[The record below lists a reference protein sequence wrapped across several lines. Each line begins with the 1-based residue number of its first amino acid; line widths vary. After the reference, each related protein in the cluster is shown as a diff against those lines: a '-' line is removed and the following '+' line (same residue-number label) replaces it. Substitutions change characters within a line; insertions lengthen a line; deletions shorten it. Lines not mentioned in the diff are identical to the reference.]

1 MIMEKLLDKAENN
14 KPKRAKEEKMKELLK
29 KLKEKLK
36 SVPKLVYGIV
46 VALITFIIVML
57 AMIFTPLN
65 SGDNGSSDSS
75 YVKEIN
81 HSGNEKK
88 KEKEDSTKKTTE
100 KKDEEKKSDEKKD
113 DKKITEDKK
122 TSEEKTNTESVTNT
136 ENTSNVTNQP
146 SENTANN
153 NAVEQPSVQKEKK
166 PVYQTVHYDA
176 TGHWETQVISE
187 AYDDPQFEERVV
199 GISSG
204 HIYDSANDFIK
215 NGDLYGDGNY
225 TLKQVQVGSVHH
237 DAVTTQVWVEDSPA
251 HDEQVLVGW
260 E

>member
-1 MIMEKLLDKAENN
+1 MKNLLEKLKG
-14 KPKRAKEEKMKELLK
+14 
-29 KLKEKLK
+29 KLK

-46 VALITFIIVML
+46 AALVTFIVVML
-57 AMIFTPLN
+57 VMIFTPLNN
-65 SGDNGSSDSS
+65 SGDNGSSGSS

-88 KEKEDSTKKTTE
+88 KEKEDTTKKADE
-100 KKDEEKKSDEKKD
+100 KKSEKKKSDEKKD
-113 DKKITEDKK
+113 DTKVAEDKK

-153 NAVEQPSVQKEKK
+153 NAAEQPSQQKEKK

-225 TLKQVQVGSVHH
+225 ALRQVQVGSVHH

>member
-1 MIMEKLLDKAENN
+1 MKNLLEKL
-14 KPKRAKEEKMKELLK
+14 KRG
-29 KLKEKLK
+29 LK

-46 VALITFIIVML
+46 AALVTFIVVML
-57 AMIFTPLN
+57 VMIFTPLNN
-65 SGDNGSSDSS
+65 SGDNGSSGSS

-88 KEKEDSTKKTTE
+88 KEKEDTTKKADE
-100 KKDEEKKSDEKKD
+100 KKSEKKKSDEKKD
-113 DKKITEDKK
+113 DTKVAEDKK
-122 TSEEKTNTESVTNT
+122 TSEEKTNTESVTST

-153 NAVEQPSVQKEKK
+153 NAAEQPSAQKEKK
-166 PVYQTVHYDA
+166 PIYQTVHYDA

-187 AYDDPQFEERVV
+187 AYDDPQFERRIV

-204 HIYDSANDFIK
+204 HIYDSADDFIE
-215 NGDLYGDGNY
+215 NGSLYGDGNY
-225 TLKQVQVGSVHH
+225 AVREVQVGSVHH

>member
-1 MIMEKLLDKAENN
+1 
-14 KPKRAKEEKMKELLK
+14 MKNLFETLK
-29 KLKEKLK
+29 KKLK

-46 VALITFIIVML
+46 AALVTFIVVML
-57 AMIFTPLN
+57 VMIFTPLN
-65 SGDNGSSDSS
+65 NSGDSGSSDSS

-100 KKDEEKKSDEKKD
+100 KKDEKKKSDEKKD
-113 DKKITEDKK
+113 DKKGTEDKK

-136 ENTSNVTNQP
+136 ENSSNVTNQP
-146 SENTANN
+146 SENVTNN
-153 NAVEQPSVQKEKK
+153 NAVEQPSQQKEKK
-166 PVYQTVHYDA
+166 PIYQTVHYDA

-199 GISSG
+199 GIQSG
-204 HIYDSANDFIK
+204 HIYNSSSDFIE
-215 NGDLYGDGNY
+215 NGDLYGDDNY
-225 TLKQVQVGSVHH
+225 TLRQVQVGSVHH

>member
-1 MIMEKLLDKAENN
+1 MKNLLE
-14 KPKRAKEEKMKELLK
+14 RLK
-29 KLKEKLK
+29 GKLK

-46 VALITFIIVML
+46 AALVTFIVVML
-57 AMIFTPLN
+57 VMIFTPLN
-65 SGDNGSSDSS
+65 NGDNGSSNSS

-88 KEKEDSTKKTTE
+88 KEKEDTTKKADE
-100 KKDEEKKSDEKKD
+100 KKNEEKKSDEKKD
-113 DKKITEDKK
+113 DTKVAEDKK

-136 ENTSNVTNQP
+136 ENTSVTNQP
-146 SENTANN
+146 SENAANN
-153 NAVEQPSVQKEKK
+153 NVVEQPSVQKEKK
-166 PVYQTVHYDA
+166 PIYQTVHYDA
-176 TGHWETQVISE
+176 TGHWETQIVQE

-204 HIYDSANDFIK
+204 HIYNSVSDFI
-215 NGDLYGDGNY
+215 NNRDLYGDGNY
-225 TLKQVQVGSVHH
+225 TVTEVQVGSVHH

>member
-1 MIMEKLLDKAENN
+1 MKNLLET
-14 KPKRAKEEKMKELLK
+14 
-29 KLKEKLK
+29 LKEKLK

-57 AMIFTPLN
+57 AMIFAPLN
-65 SGDNGSSDSS
+65 NGDNGSSDSS
-75 YVKEIN
+75 YVKEIDY
-81 HSGNEKK
+81 SGNEKK
-88 KEKEDSTKKTTE
+88 KEKEDSTKK
-100 KKDEEKKSDEKKD
+100 EEKEKKD
-113 DKKITEDKK
+113 DKKKDDTKVTEDKK

-136 ENTSNVTNQP
+136 DNTSNVTNQP
-146 SENTANN
+146 SGNVTNN
-153 NAVEQPSVQKEKK
+153 NVAEQPSAQKEKK
-166 PVYQTVHYDA
+166 PIYQTVHYDA
-176 TGHWETQVISE
+176 TGHWETQIISE

-225 TLKQVQVGSVHH
+225 ALRQVQVGSVHH

>member
-1 MIMEKLLDKAENN
+1 MEKLL
-14 KPKRAKEEKMKELLK
+14 
-29 KLKEKLK
+29 EKLK

-46 VALITFIIVML
+46 AALVTFIVVML
-57 AMIFTPLN
+57 VMIFTPLN
-65 SGDNGSSDSS
+65 SGDNGSSGSS

-88 KEKEDSTKKTTE
+88 KEKEDTTKKADE
-100 KKDEEKKSDEKKD
+100 KKKSDEKKD
-113 DKKITEDKK
+113 DTKVTEDKK
-122 TSEEKTNTESVTNT
+122 TSEEKTNTESVTST

-146 SENTANN
+146 SENTTNN
-153 NAVEQPSVQKEKK
+153 NAVEQPSTQKEKK
-166 PVYQTVHYDA
+166 TIYQTVHYDA
-176 TGHWETQVISE
+176 TGHWETQIISE

-204 HIYDSANDFIK
+204 HIYDSVSDFIN

-225 TLKQVQVGSVHH
+225 AVRQVQVGSVHH

>member
-1 MIMEKLLDKAENN
+1 
-14 KPKRAKEEKMKELLK
+14 MKNLLK
-29 KLKEKLK
+29 NLKEKLK

-57 AMIFTPLN
+57 AMIFSPLN
-65 SGDNGSSDSS
+65 SGDNGSSGSS
-75 YVKEIN
+75 YVKESN
-81 HSGNEKK
+81 YSGNEKK
-88 KEKEDSTKKTTE
+88 KEKEDSTKKSTE
-100 KKDEEKKSDEKKD
+100 KKDEGKKSDEKKD
-113 DKKITEDKK
+113 DKKVTEDKK
-122 TSEEKTNTESVTNT
+122 ISEEKTNTESVTST
-136 ENTSNVTNQP
+136 ENTSNVTQP
-146 SENTANN
+146 SGNTTNN
-153 NAVEQPSVQKEKK
+153 NVAEQPSAQKEKK

-199 GISSG
+199 GIQSG
-204 HIYDSANDFIK
+204 HIYNSSSDFIE
-215 NGDLYGDGNY
+215 NGDLYGDDNY

>member
-36 SVPKLVYGIV
+36 SVPKLVYGII

-88 KEKEDSTKKTTE
+88 KEKEDATKKETE
-100 KKDEEKKSDEKKD
+100 KKNEAKKSDEKKD
-113 DKKITEDKK
+113 DKKVEEDKK
-122 TSEEKTNTESVTNT
+122 TSEEKTNTESVTDT

-146 SENTANN
+146 SESNTNN
-153 NAVEQPSVQKEKK
+153 NTVEQPSAQKEKK
-166 PVYQTVHYDA
+166 PIYQTVHYDA

-204 HIYDSANDFIK
+204 HIYDSVVDFAR

-225 TLKQVQVGSVHH
+225 AVRQVQVGSVHH

>member
-1 MIMEKLLDKAENN
+1 
-14 KPKRAKEEKMKELLK
+14 MKNLF
-29 KLKEKLK
+29 EKLK
-36 SVPKLVYGIV
+36 SIPKLVYGIV
-46 VALITFIIVML
+46 AALVTFIVVML
-57 AMIFTPLN
+57 VMIFTPLNN
-65 SGDNGSSDSS
+65 SGDNGSSGSS

-81 HSGNEKK
+81 YSGNEKK
-88 KEKEDSTKKTTE
+88 KEKEDAAKKETE
-100 KKDEEKKSDEKKD
+100 KKNEEKKADEKKD
-113 DKKITEDKK
+113 DKKVTEDKK

-136 ENTSNVTNQP
+136 ENTSNVSNQP

>member
-1 MIMEKLLDKAENN
+1 
-14 KPKRAKEEKMKELLK
+14 MKNLF
-29 KLKEKLK
+29 EKLK

-46 VALITFIIVML
+46 AALVTFIVVML
-57 AMIFTPLN
+57 VMIFTPLN
-65 SGDNGSSDSS
+65 NGGDNSSSGSS

-81 HSGNEKK
+81 HSENEKK
-88 KEKEDSTKKTTE
+88 KEKEDSTKKITE
-100 KKDEEKKSDEKKD
+100 KKDKEKKPDEKKD
-113 DKKITEDKK
+113 DKKVTEDKK

-136 ENTSNVTNQP
+136 ENTSNITNQP
-146 SENTANN
+146 SENTTNN
-153 NAVEQPSVQKEKK
+153 NAVEQPSQQKEKK
-166 PVYQTVHYDA
+166 PIYQTVHYDA

-187 AYDDPQFEERVV
+187 AWDDDQYESRVV
-199 GISSG
+199 GIASG
-204 HIYDSANDFIK
+204 HIYNSVEDFID

-225 TLKQVQVGSVHH
+225 TVKQVKVGSVHH

>member
-1 MIMEKLLDKAENN
+1 MKNLL
-14 KPKRAKEEKMKELLK
+14 
-29 KLKEKLK
+29 EKLK

-46 VALITFIIVML
+46 AALVTFIVVML
-57 AMIFTPLN
+57 VMIFTPLNN
-65 SGDNGSSDSS
+65 SGDNGSSGSS

-88 KEKEDSTKKTTE
+88 KEKEDTTKKESE
-100 KKDEEKKSDEKKD
+100 KKNEEKKSDEKKADEKKD
-113 DKKITEDKK
+113 DKKVT
-122 TSEEKTNTESVTNT
+122 TEEKTNTESATNA

-187 AYDDPQFEERVV
+187 AYDDPQFERRIV

-204 HIYDSANDFIK
+204 HIYDSADDFIE
-215 NGDLYGDGNY
+215 NGSLYGDGNY
-225 TLKQVQVGSVHH
+225 AVREVQVGSVHH

>member
-113 DKKITEDKK
+113 DKKVTEDKK
-122 TSEEKTNTESVTNT
+122 TSEEKTNTESVTNA

-176 TGHWETQVISE
+176 TGHWETQIISE
-187 AYDDPQFEERVV
+187 AYDDPQFDTAIV
-199 GISSG
+199 GLTSG
-204 HIYDSANDFIK
+204 HIYSSVDDFIE
-215 NGDLYGDGNY
+215 NSDLYGDGNY
-225 TLKQVQVGSVHH
+225 ASKTVQVGTVHH

>member
-1 MIMEKLLDKAENN
+1 MKNLLEKL
-14 KPKRAKEEKMKELLK
+14 KRG
-29 KLKEKLK
+29 LK

-46 VALITFIIVML
+46 AALVTFIVVML
-57 AMIFTPLN
+57 VMIFTPLNN
-65 SGDNGSSDSS
+65 SGDNGSSGSS

-88 KEKEDSTKKTTE
+88 KEKEDTTKKETE
-100 KKDEEKKSDEKKD
+100 KKSEKKKSDEKKADEKKD
-113 DKKITEDKK
+113 DKKVT
-122 TSEEKTNTESVTNT
+122 TEEKTNTESATNA

-153 NAVEQPSVQKEKK
+153 NAVEQPSAQKEKK

-204 HIYDSANDFIK
+204 HIYDSADDFIE
-215 NGDLYGDGNY
+215 NRDLYGDGNY
-225 TLKQVQVGSVHH
+225 ALRQVQVGSVHH

>member
-1 MIMEKLLDKAENN
+1 
-14 KPKRAKEEKMKELLK
+14 MKNLFK
-29 KLKEKLK
+29 TLKEKLK

-65 SGDNGSSDSS
+65 SGDNGSSGSS

-100 KKDEEKKSDEKKD
+100 KKNEEKKSDEKKD
-113 DKKITEDKK
+113 DKKVTEDTKA
-122 TSEEKTNTESVTNT
+122 SEEKTNTESVTNNT

-146 SENTANN
+146 SESTANN
-153 NAVEQPSVQKEKK
+153 NVTEQPSVQKEKK

-176 TGHWETQVISE
+176 TGHWETQIISE

-225 TLKQVQVGSVHH
+225 ALRQVQVGSVHH

>member
-1 MIMEKLLDKAENN
+1 MKNLLEN
-14 KPKRAKEEKMKELLK
+14 
-29 KLKEKLK
+29 LKEKLK
-36 SVPKLVYGIV
+36 SVPRLVYGII

-88 KEKEDSTKKTTE
+88 KEREDSTKKSDDK
-100 KKDEEKKSDEKKD
+100 KKDDKKSDEKKD
-113 DKKITEDKK
+113 DKKVTEDKK

-136 ENTSNVTNQP
+136 ENTFNVTNQP
-146 SENTANN
+146 SENVTNN
-153 NAVEQPSVQKEKK
+153 NAVEQPSQQKEKK
-166 PVYQTVHYDA
+166 PIYQTVHYDA
-176 TGHWETQVISE
+176 TGHWETQIISE

-199 GISSG
+199 GIQSG
-204 HIYDSANDFIK
+204 HIYDSAVDFAR
-215 NGDLYGDGNY
+215 NGDLYGDDNY
-225 TLKQVQVGSVHH
+225 TLRQVQVGSVHH

>member
-1 MIMEKLLDKAENN
+1 
-14 KPKRAKEEKMKELLK
+14 MKNLF
-29 KLKEKLK
+29 EKLK

-46 VALITFIIVML
+46 AALVTFIVVML
-57 AMIFTPLN
+57 VMIFTPLN
-65 SGDNGSSDSS
+65 NGGDNSSSGSS

-88 KEKEDSTKKTTE
+88 KEKEDSTKKITE
-100 KKDEEKKSDEKKD
+100 KKDKEKKPDEKKD
-113 DKKITEDKK
+113 DKKVTEDKK

-136 ENTSNVTNQP
+136 ENTSNITNQP
-146 SENTANN
+146 SENTTNN
-153 NAVEQPSVQKEKK
+153 NAVEQPSQQKEKK
-166 PVYQTVHYDA
+166 PIYQTVHYDA
-176 TGHWETQVISE
+176 TGHWETHVISE
-187 AYDDPQFEERVV
+187 AWDDDQYESRVV
-199 GISSG
+199 GIASG
-204 HIYDSANDFIK
+204 HIYNSVEDFID

-225 TLKQVQVGSVHH
+225 TVKQVKVGSVHH

>member
-1 MIMEKLLDKAENN
+1 
-14 KPKRAKEEKMKELLK
+14 MKNLFET
-29 KLKEKLK
+29 LKEKLK

-75 YVKEIN
+75 YVKEVN

-88 KEKEDSTKKTTE
+88 KKEDSTKKTTE
-100 KKDEEKKSDEKKD
+100 KKSEEKKSDEKKD
-113 DKKITEDKK
+113 DKKVTEDKK

-136 ENTSNVTNQP
+136 ENTSNVNQP

-153 NAVEQPSVQKEKK
+153 NVAEQPSAQKEKK

-176 TGHWETQVISE
+176 TGHWETQIISE

-199 GISSG
+199 GIQSG
-204 HIYDSANDFIK
+204 HIYDSAVDFAR
-215 NGDLYGDGNY
+215 NGDLYGDDNY
-225 TLKQVQVGSVHH
+225 TLRQVQVGSVHH

>member
-1 MIMEKLLDKAENN
+1 MKNLLEKL
-14 KPKRAKEEKMKELLK
+14 KRG
-29 KLKEKLK
+29 LK

-46 VALITFIIVML
+46 AALVTFIVVML
-57 AMIFTPLN
+57 VMIFTPLNN
-65 SGDNGSSDSS
+65 SGDNGSSGSS
-75 YVKEIN
+75 YVKEVN

-88 KEKEDSTKKTTE
+88 KEKEDTTKKEAE
-100 KKDEEKKSDEKKD
+100 KKSEKKKSDEKKD
-113 DKKITEDKK
+113 DTKVAEDKK
-122 TSEEKTNTESVTNT
+122 TSEEKTNTESVANT

-153 NAVEQPSVQKEKK
+153 NAAEQPSVQKEKK

-176 TGHWETQVISE
+176 TGHYETRIVQD
-187 AYDDPQFEERVV
+187 AYDDPQFDTALV
-199 GISSG
+199 GLTSG
-204 HIYDSANDFIK
+204 HIYSSVDDFIE
-215 NGDLYGDGNY
+215 NSDLYGDGNY
-225 TLKQVQVGSVHH
+225 ASKTIQVGTVHH

>member
-1 MIMEKLLDKAENN
+1 
-14 KPKRAKEEKMKELLK
+14 MKNLF
-29 KLKEKLK
+29 EKLK

-46 VALITFIIVML
+46 AALVTFIVVML
-57 AMIFTPLN
+57 VMIFTPLNN
-65 SGDNGSSDSS
+65 SGDNGSSGSS

-88 KEKEDSTKKTTE
+88 KEKEDAAKKETE
-100 KKDEEKKSDEKKD
+100 KKNEEKKADEKKD
-113 DKKITEDKK
+113 DKKVTEDKK

-146 SENTANN
+146 SENIANN
-153 NAVEQPSVQKEKK
+153 NAVEQPSAQKEKK
-166 PVYQTVHYDA
+166 PVYQTVHYEA

>member
-1 MIMEKLLDKAENN
+1 
-14 KPKRAKEEKMKELLK
+14 MKNLF
-29 KLKEKLK
+29 EKLK

-46 VALITFIIVML
+46 ATLVTFIVVML
-57 AMIFTPLN
+57 VMIFTPLN
-65 SGDNGSSDSS
+65 SGDNGSSNSS

-88 KEKEDSTKKTTE
+88 KEKEKEDTAKKGTE
-100 KKDEEKKSDEKKD
+100 KKNEEKKADEKKD
-113 DKKITEDKK
+113 DKKVT
-122 TSEEKTNTESVTNT
+122 TEEKTNTESVTNT

-146 SENTANN
+146 SETTTNN
-153 NAVEQPSVQKEKK
+153 KAVEQPSVQKEKK
-166 PVYQTVHYDA
+166 PIYQTVHYDA

-187 AYDDPQFEERVV
+187 AYDDPQFERRVV

-204 HIYDSANDFIK
+204 HIYDSADDFIE
-215 NGDLYGDGNY
+215 NGSLYGDGNY
-225 TLKQVQVGSVHH
+225 AVREVQVGSVHH

>member
-1 MIMEKLLDKAENN
+1 MKNLLE
-14 KPKRAKEEKMKELLK
+14 RLK
-29 KLKEKLK
+29 GKLK

-46 VALITFIIVML
+46 AALVTFIVVML
-57 AMIFTPLN
+57 VMIFTPLN
-65 SGDNGSSDSS
+65 SGDNGSSGSS

-88 KEKEDSTKKTTE
+88 KEKEDTTKKEAE
-100 KKDEEKKSDEKKD
+100 KKSEEKKSDEKKD
-113 DKKITEDKK
+113 DKKVTEDKK

-136 ENTSNVTNQP
+136 ENTSNITNQP
-146 SENTANN
+146 SENTTNN
-153 NAVEQPSVQKEKK
+153 NAVEQPSQQKKKK

-187 AYDDPQFEERVV
+187 AWDDDQYESRVV
-199 GISSG
+199 GIASG
-204 HIYDSANDFIK
+204 HIYNSVEDFID

-225 TLKQVQVGSVHH
+225 TVKQVKVGSVHH

>member
-1 MIMEKLLDKAENN
+1 
-14 KPKRAKEEKMKELLK
+14 
-29 KLKEKLK
+29 
-36 SVPKLVYGIV
+36 
-46 VALITFIIVML
+46 
-57 AMIFTPLN
+57 MIFTPLN
-65 SGDNGSSDSS
+65 SGDNSSSGSS

-88 KEKEDSTKKTTE
+88 KEKEDAAKKETE
-100 KKDEEKKSDEKKD
+100 KKNEEKKADEKKD
-113 DKKITEDKK
+113 DKKVTEDKK

-146 SENTANN
+146 SENIANN
-153 NAVEQPSVQKEKK
+153 NAVEQPSAQKEKK
-166 PVYQTVHYDA
+166 PVYQTVHYEA

>member
-1 MIMEKLLDKAENN
+1 MKNLLG
-14 KPKRAKEEKMKELLK
+14 

-36 SVPKLVYGIV
+36 SIPKLVYGIV

-75 YVKEIN
+75 YVK
-81 HSGNEKK
+81 K
-88 KEKEDSTKKTTE
+88 KEKDGSTKKTTE
-100 KKDEEKKSDEKKD
+100 KKDEKKKSDEKKD
-113 DKKITEDKK
+113 DKKVTEDTK
-122 TSEEKTNTESVTNT
+122 TSEEKTNTESVANT
-136 ENTSNVTNQP
+136 DNTSDVINQP

-153 NAVEQPSVQKEKK
+153 NAVEQPSAQKEKK
-166 PVYQTVHYDA
+166 PIYQTVHYDA

-187 AYDDPQFEERVV
+187 AWDDDQYESRVV
-199 GISSG
+199 GIASG
-204 HIYDSANDFIK
+204 HIYNSVEDFID

-225 TLKQVQVGSVHH
+225 TVKQVKVGSVHH

>member
-1 MIMEKLLDKAENN
+1 
-14 KPKRAKEEKMKELLK
+14 MKNLFET
-29 KLKEKLK
+29 LKEKLK

-46 VALITFIIVML
+46 AALVTFIVVML
-57 AMIFTPLN
+57 VMIFTPLNN

-100 KKDEEKKSDEKKD
+100 KKDEKKKSDEKKD
-113 DKKITEDKK
+113 DKKGTEDKK

-136 ENTSNVTNQP
+136 ENSSNVTNQP
-146 SENTANN
+146 SENVTNN
-153 NAVEQPSVQKEKK
+153 NAVEQPSQQKEKK
-166 PVYQTVHYDA
+166 PIYQTVHYDA

-199 GISSG
+199 GIQSG
-204 HIYDSANDFIK
+204 HIYNSSSDFIE
-215 NGDLYGDGNY
+215 NGDLYRDDNY
-225 TLKQVQVGSVHH
+225 TLRQVQVGSVHH

>member
-1 MIMEKLLDKAENN
+1 M
-14 KPKRAKEEKMKELLK
+14 
-29 KLKEKLK
+29 
-36 SVPKLVYGIV
+36 YGIV
-46 VALITFIIVML
+46 AALVTFIVVML
-57 AMIFTPLN
+57 VMIFTPLNN
-65 SGDNGSSDSS
+65 SGDNGSSGSS

-88 KEKEDSTKKTTE
+88 KEKEDTAKKESE
-100 KKDEEKKSDEKKD
+100 KKNEEKKSDEKKADEKKD
-113 DKKITEDKK
+113 DKKVT
-122 TSEEKTNTESVTNT
+122 TEEKTNTESATNA

-187 AYDDPQFEERVV
+187 AYDDPQFERRIV

-204 HIYDSANDFIK
+204 HIYDSADDFIE
-215 NGDLYGDGNY
+215 NGSLYGDGNY
-225 TLKQVQVGSVHH
+225 AVRQVQVGSVHH

>member
-1 MIMEKLLDKAENN
+1 
-14 KPKRAKEEKMKELLK
+14 MKNLF
-29 KLKEKLK
+29 EKLK

-46 VALITFIIVML
+46 AALVTFIVVML
-57 AMIFTPLN
+57 VMIFTPLN
-65 SGDNGSSDSS
+65 NGGDNSSSGSS

-88 KEKEDSTKKTTE
+88 KEKEDSTKKITE
-100 KKDEEKKSDEKKD
+100 KKDKEKKPDEKKD
-113 DKKITEDKK
+113 DKKVTEDKK

-136 ENTSNVTNQP
+136 ENTSNVTNRP

-153 NAVEQPSVQKEKK
+153 NTVEQPSQQKEKK
-166 PVYQTVHYDA
+166 PIYQTVHYDA
-176 TGHWETQVISE
+176 TGHWETQIISE

-199 GISSG
+199 GIQSG
-204 HIYDSANDFIK
+204 HIYNSSSDFIE
-215 NGDLYGDGNY
+215 NGDLYGDDNY
-225 TLKQVQVGSVHH
+225 TLRQVQVGSVHH

>member
-1 MIMEKLLDKAENN
+1 MLLNKAENN
-14 KPKRAKEEKMKELLK
+14 KPKRAKEGKMKELLK

-46 VALITFIIVML
+46 VALITFIIIML
-57 AMIFTPLN
+57 TMIFTPLN
-65 SGDNGSSDSS
+65 SGDNGSSGSS

-88 KEKEDSTKKTTE
+88 KEKEDSTKKTAE

-113 DKKITEDKK
+113 DTKVT
-122 TSEEKTNTESVTNT
+122 TEEKTNTESVTNT
-136 ENTSNVTNQP
+136 ENTSNVTSQP
-146 SENTANN
+146 SENTTNN
-153 NAVEQPSVQKEKK
+153 NAAEQPSVQKEKK
-166 PVYQTVHYDA
+166 PVYQTVHYEA

-215 NGDLYGDGNY
+215 NRDLYGDGNY
-225 TLKQVQVGSVHH
+225 ALRQVQVGSIHH

>member
-1 MIMEKLLDKAENN
+1 MKNLL
-14 KPKRAKEEKMKELLK
+14 
-29 KLKEKLK
+29 EKLK

-46 VALITFIIVML
+46 AALVTFIVVML
-57 AMIFTPLN
+57 VMIFTPLNN
-65 SGDNGSSDSS
+65 SGDNGSSGSS

-88 KEKEDSTKKTTE
+88 KEKEDTTKKEAE
-100 KKDEEKKSDEKKD
+100 KKNEGKKSDEKKADEKKD
-113 DKKITEDKK
+113 DKKVT
-122 TSEEKTNTESVTNT
+122 TEEKTNTESVTST

-153 NAVEQPSVQKEKK
+153 NVAEQPSQQKEKK

-187 AYDDPQFEERVV
+187 AWDDDQYEFKVV
-199 GISSG
+199 GIQSG
-204 HIYDSANDFIK
+204 HIYESVSDFIN
-215 NGDLYGDGNY
+215 NGDLYGDDNY
-225 TLKQVQVGSVHH
+225 ASRQVKVGTVHH

>member
-1 MIMEKLLDKAENN
+1 
-14 KPKRAKEEKMKELLK
+14 MKNLF
-29 KLKEKLK
+29 EKLK

-46 VALITFIIVML
+46 AALVTFIVVML
-57 AMIFTPLN
+57 VMIFTPLN
-65 SGDNGSSDSS
+65 SSGDNGSSGSS

-88 KEKEDSTKKTTE
+88 KEKEDAAKKETE
-100 KKDEEKKSDEKKD
+100 KKNEEKKADEKKD
-113 DKKITEDKK
+113 DKKVTEDKK
-122 TSEEKTNTESVTNT
+122 TSEEKANTESVINT

-146 SENTANN
+146 SENIANN
-153 NAVEQPSVQKEKK
+153 NAVEQPSAQKEKK
-166 PVYQTVHYDA
+166 PVYQTVHYEA

>member
-1 MIMEKLLDKAENN
+1 MSLNEAENK
-14 KPKRAKEEKMKELLK
+14 KPKRAKEEEMK
-29 KLKEKLK
+29 KLLEKLK

-46 VALITFIIVML
+46 AALVTFIVVML
-57 AMIFTPLN
+57 VMIFTPLNN

-88 KEKEDSTKKTTE
+88 KEKEDTTKKE
-100 KKDEEKKSDEKKD
+100 KEKKSDEKKADEKKD
-113 DKKITEDKK
+113 DKKVT
-122 TSEEKTNTESVTNT
+122 TEEKTNTESVINT
-136 ENTSNVTNQP
+136 ENTSNVINQS

-153 NAVEQPSVQKEKK
+153 NAVEQPSAQKEKK
-166 PVYQTVHYDA
+166 PIYQTVHYDA

-187 AYDDPQFEERVV
+187 AWDDDQYEFKVV
-199 GISSG
+199 GIQSG
-204 HIYDSANDFIK
+204 HIYDSVADFGR
-215 NGDLYGDGNY
+215 NGDLYGDDNY
-225 TLKQVQVGSVHH
+225 ASRQVKVGTVHH

>member
-1 MIMEKLLDKAENN
+1 MSLNEAENK
-14 KPKRAKEEKMKELLK
+14 KPKRAKEEEMK
-29 KLKEKLK
+29 KLLEKLK

-46 VALITFIIVML
+46 AALVTFIVVML
-57 AMIFTPLN
+57 VMIFTPLN
-65 SGDNGSSDSS
+65 SGDNGSSNSS

-88 KEKEDSTKKTTE
+88 KEKEDTTKKADE
-100 KKDEEKKSDEKKD
+100 KKGEKKKSDEKKD
-113 DKKITEDKK
+113 DTKVAEDKK

-136 ENTSNVTNQP
+136 DNTSNVTNQP
-146 SENTANN
+146 SENTTNN
-153 NAVEQPSVQKEKK
+153 NAVEQPSAQKEKK
-166 PVYQTVHYDA
+166 PIYQTVHYDA

-225 TLKQVQVGSVHH
+225 ALRQVQVGSVHH

>member
-1 MIMEKLLDKAENN
+1 
-14 KPKRAKEEKMKELLK
+14 MKNLLK
-29 KLKEKLK
+29 KLLEKLK

-65 SGDNGSSDSS
+65 SGDNGSSGSS

-100 KKDEEKKSDEKKD
+100 KKDEEKKSDEKKTDEKKD
-113 DKKITEDKK
+113 DKKVT
-122 TSEEKTNTESVTNT
+122 TEEKTNTESATNA

-146 SENTANN
+146 SENTTNN

-166 PVYQTVHYDA
+166 PIYQTVHYDA

-187 AYDDPQFEERVV
+187 AWDDDQYEFKVV
-199 GISSG
+199 GIQSG
-204 HIYDSANDFIK
+204 HIYDSVADFGR
-215 NGDLYGDGNY
+215 NGDLYGDDNY
-225 TLKQVQVGSVHH
+225 SSEQVKVGTVHH

>member
-1 MIMEKLLDKAENN
+1 
-14 KPKRAKEEKMKELLK
+14 MKNLF
-29 KLKEKLK
+29 EKLK

-46 VALITFIIVML
+46 AALVTLIVVML
-57 AMIFTPLN
+57 VMIFTPLNN
-65 SGDNGSSDSS
+65 SGDNGSSGSS

-88 KEKEDSTKKTTE
+88 KEKEDAAKKETE
-100 KKDEEKKSDEKKD
+100 KKNEEKKADEKKD
-113 DKKITEDKK
+113 DKKVTEDKK

-146 SENTANN
+146 SENIANN
-153 NAVEQPSVQKEKK
+153 NAVEQPSAQKEKK
-166 PVYQTVHYDA
+166 PVYQTVHYEA

>member
-1 MIMEKLLDKAENN
+1 MKNLLEKLKG
-14 KPKRAKEEKMKELLK
+14 
-29 KLKEKLK
+29 KLK

-46 VALITFIIVML
+46 AALVTFIVVML
-57 AMIFTPLN
+57 VMIFTPLN
-65 SGDNGSSDSS
+65 SGDNGSSNSS

-88 KEKEDSTKKTTE
+88 KEKEDTTKKESE
-100 KKDEEKKSDEKKD
+100 KKNKEKKSDEKKD
-113 DKKITEDKK
+113 DTKVAEDKK

-146 SENTANN
+146 SESNTNN
-153 NAVEQPSVQKEKK
+153 NTVEQPSAQKEKK
-166 PVYQTVHYDA
+166 PIYQTVHYDA
-176 TGHWETQVISE
+176 TGHWETQIISE

-225 TLKQVQVGSVHH
+225 ALRQVQVGSVHH